1 MVKLDGFTTKEDL
14 IEENIVISWQWRF
27 NDLHCRILD
36 LAATLDTENLEK
48 LRQGFPHHV
57 SALKRFHGEAGWFGG
72 IEARLQKRKEEE
84 SHEIQTS

>member
-1 MVKLDGFTTKEDL
+1 MSDLKKDL

-57 SALKRFHGEAGWFGG
+57 SALKRFRGEAGWCGE
-72 IEARLQKRKEEE
+72 IEARLRDVEFGRLGGRKEK
-84 SHEIQTS
+84 IGGVA